1 MSPPENPPQHS
12 GAGPAQVLSLGDA
25 TAIIVGLIVGA
36 GIFGTPS
43 IVAGAVESPA
53 LLVAVWVAGGVFS
66 IIGALCYAEL
76 ATAFPSA
83 GGEYHFIGRAYG
95 RPLAFLYGWARMT
108 VVVAGSIAVFAY
120 LFGDYMSRVIP
131 LGPRSSALW
140 AVLVVTV
147 LTAVNYAGIREGKL
161 TQNFFTFLE
170 CGGLVLIVVAGL
182 LLAPDPAPSV
192 AAGGGAPWYMGAGIG
207 SAMVFVLFTYGGW
220 NDAAYISAEVRDRR
234 RNMVRALLLSI
245 GIVTVLY
252 LLVNLAYLKGLGY
265 EGMTRSDAVA
275 ADLLRR
281 VWGTT
286 GEKLISVMIAIAA
299 LTSVN
304 GSMIVGARS
313 NYALGRDWPIFR
325 ALAHW
330 DEASG
335 SPRTAILVQGVIA
348 LALVVFGA
356 FQNAGFKG
364 LVEYSLPVF
373 WGFFM
378 LTGIAL
384 FILRV
389 KERDAPRPFRVPGY
403 PVVPGIFVLTCA
415 YLLYSSLAY
424 HRAHALVGLAVLAV
438 GAVVMLFGL
447 RSRFFGNR
455 GQTTVSEPRKP

>member
-1 MSPPENPPQHS
+1 MSTNEPPQH
-12 GAGPAQVLSLGDA
+12 AGPAQVLSLGDA

-43 IVAGAVESPA
+43 IVAGAVESPT
-53 LLVAVWVAGGVFS
+53 LFVAAWVAGGVIS
-66 IIGALCYAEL
+66 LIGALCYAEL

-95 RPLAFLYGWARMT
+95 RSLAFLYGWARMT

-131 LGPRSSALW
+131 LGPQSSAIW

-147 LTAVNYAGIREGKL
+147 LTLVNWAGIREGKL

-170 CGGLVLIVVAGL
+170 CSGLVLIVVAGFVF
-182 LLAPDPAPSV
+182 APDPEPV
-192 AAGGGAPWYMGAGIG
+192 AAAAGGAPWYMGAGIG
-207 SAMVFVLFTYGGW
+207 SAMIFVLFTYGGW
-220 NDAAYISAEVRDRR
+220 NDAAYISAEVRDRK
-234 RNMVRALLLSI
+234 RNMAKALLFSI

-252 LLVNLAYLKGLGY
+252 VLVNLAYLKGLGY
-265 EGMTRSDAVA
+265 GPMSRSDAVA
-275 ADLLRR
+275 ADLLKRA
-281 VWGTT
+281 WGPA
-286 GEKLISVMIAIAA
+286 GEKLISIMIAIAA

-313 NYALGRDWPIFR
+313 NFALGQDWPVFR
-325 ALAHW
+325 FLARW
-330 DEASG
+330 DGASG
-335 SPRTAILVQGVIA
+335 SPRVAMLVQGAVA

-384 FILRV
+384 FVLRV
-389 KERDAPRPFRVPGY
+389 KEPRAERPFSVPGY
-403 PVVPGIFVLTCA
+403 PFVPAIFVITCG

-424 HRAHALVGLAVLAV
+424 HGRHALVGLGVLAV
-438 GAVVMLFGL
+438 GAVVMLL
-447 RSRFFGNR
+447 GNR
-455 GQTTVSEPRKP
+455 RDSAMSGTKAG